1 MWIESRDGINKIF
14 KDQKTDFY
22 LDGLSLYKNN
32 SLISDGF
39 ILVNSVN
46 LHFYDHSKEAIFHC
60 IYFQENIEP
69 LKLLHIQI
77 KWFAFDEETSLY
89 DIDFSEMIDQTN
101 PAKKLKANKD
111 VRIYEDKPFNKAVKT
126 ILKQV
131 IKWRRDELLQH
142 IGWGLKFHSKRKPDY
157 SFWGILDE
165 FTLTKQGKF
174 IGEYS
179 ILPEN
184 NQKPFSFSEMETL
197 FDQIDPAV
205 CYPLF
210 LAVVYSIIDPEIFG
224 VKYPLYI
231 NICGKYKRDKKRG
244 IFLSPQFIANLLC
257 NFNFDTDKNRQL
269 HGIKRSAH
277 NISINDDSQTIRDKI
292 ILNQNFPVIVFG
304 GKREISGSSKAYR
317 QINKDMAKIHGRTNS
332 KFTPFFITE
341 KPIQR
346 DEIICLKINNTK
358 KSGSIDTKETICRL
372 HNFYEKLISDLCDF
386 FTHHYI
392 TRDGFTR
399 DHQIEMNK
407 LKKAQ
412 MANLQPSVLFD
423 ENRSYELD
431 AFASAMAVL
440 FAINEYNN
448 EYNHID
454 LSDEERENA
463 NNEFLSFANK
473 TLRWT
478 CPLLQ
483 LPWID
488 DTPQPDTPSLFLEYV
503 HNALKNNFEDIPYF
517 TDITEDMV
525 FLAYPDCIKHFCEA
539 KGFADSRNEICRF
552 LKKHGYLKTN
562 KNGYFVSR
570 QVAKVKHNVLAM
582 KADLLEN
589 ISI

>member
-1 MWIESRDGINKIF
+1 MWIKTRDDINKIF

-22 LDGLSLYKNN
+22 LNGLSLYKDD
-32 SLISDGF
+32 SLISKGF
-39 ILVNSVN
+39 IQVKSVN

-60 IYFQENIEP
+60 IYFQKDIPP
-69 LKLLHIQI
+69 LKVPHIQI
-77 KWFAFDEETSLY
+77 KWFAFDEETSFY

-101 PAKKLKANKD
+101 PAEKLKANKE

-142 IGWGLKFHSKRKPDY
+142 IGWGLKFHNKKEPEY
-157 SFWGILDE
+157 FFWGKLDE

-174 IGEYS
+174 IGKYS
-179 ILPEN
+179 ILPRN
-184 NQKPFSFSEMETL
+184 NKEPFSFSELETL

-210 LAVVYSIIDPEIFG
+210 LAVVYSMIDPQIFG

-244 IFLSPQFIANLLC
+244 MFLSPQFIANLLC
-257 NFNFDTDKNRQL
+257 NFDFNTTENRQL

-277 NISINDDSQTIRDKI
+277 NISVNDDSQTIHDKI
-292 ILNQNFPVIVFG
+292 ILNQDFPVIVFG

-317 QINKDMAKIHGRTNS
+317 QIEKYMEEIHGRTNS

-346 DEIICLKINNTK
+346 DEIICLKISNAK
-358 KSGSIDTKETICRL
+358 KSVSVDTNETICRL
-372 HNFYEKLISDLCDF
+372 HNFYEKLISDLYDF
-386 FTHHYI
+386 FTHFYI
-392 TRDGFTR
+392 TIKGFTR
-399 DHQIEMNK
+399 DHQIKMNE

-412 MANLQPSVLFD
+412 RDNLRPSVLFD
-423 ENRSYELD
+423 DNRSNELD

-440 FAINEYNN
+440 YAINEYNN

-463 NNEFLSFANK
+463 NNEFLSFADR

-488 DTPQPDTPSLFLEYV
+488 NTPQQDTPSLFLEYV
-503 HNALKNNFEDIPYF
+503 HNALKNNFADIPYF
-517 TDITEDMV
+517 TNITEDMV

-539 KGFADSRNEICRF
+539 KGFVDSRNEICRF
-552 LKKHGYLKTN
+552 LKDHGYLKTN
-562 KNGYFVSR
+562 KNGYFVSK
-570 QVAKVKHNVLAM
+570 QVAKVKHNVLAI
-582 KADLLEN
+582 KANMLEN
-589 ISI
+589 NSI